1 MKIVILSFFILTNCF
16 AIDFDMIPDKFN
28 PKNIKVKFEL
38 SQSVNGAIGTI
49 IYYQVGSNLATD
61 KIIQYY
67 ENYLNSK
74 WTVCESKV
82 TKHNKWLLDYK
93 NNKYELKN
101 TIMAIN
107 KDRKLSVGFK
117 IAQNIKTN
125 KINIFIVQYYYND
138 DKQFN
143 RGHKAMCKK

>member
-1 MKIVILSFFILTNCF
+1 MNCF

-38 SQSVNGAIGTI
+38 SQSVNGVIGTI
-49 IYYQVGSNLATD
+49 IYYQVDSNLATD

-82 TKHNKWLLDYK
+82 NKHNKWLLDYK

-107 KDRKLSVGFK
+107 KDRKLSIGFK

-125 KINIFIVQYYYND
+125 KKLMFLLYNTIITMISNSIENI
-138 DKQFN
+138 KQCVKNKFV
-143 RGHKAMCKK
+143 